1 MSSSHLDLDALA
13 DLLAGEGSEADVA
26 HVGTCSGCAGRLDEL
41 AAADAEVAS
50 ALAALPVPVLP
61 DGLAERLERAL
72 AAEPPLTPSSDLP
85 DWARTGPDGSP
96 DPDADADTDTDAGT
110 ERQAARTV
118 TPFPAARTRRWAP
131 VAAAAALLVAAGTV
145 GGGLLLAG
153 RDDRSTDSLAGGAET
168 AQAPAFGDL
177 PTSSTGRD
185 YAADGSLAAAL
196 PDLLQGD
203 AALDAAAAP
212 LSAGPPSAPRESG
225 AGGDDA
231 EGAGG
236 GSDAGSDAGSAVSDD
251 RAAGT
256 ADPLDRLRDPAE
268 LASCLTALLPPDDPS
283 AEPVALDYAAYAG
296 VPALVVVLPAQ
307 DAPDKVDVF
316 VVGAECRQG
325 DDRTLF
331 FTRLDRP

>member
-26 HVGTCSGCAGRLDEL
+26 HVGACSGCAGRLDEL
-41 AAADAEVAS
+41 ATADAEVAT
-50 ALAALPVPVLP
+50 ALTGLPVPALP

-72 AAEPPLTPSSDLP
+72 AAEPPLTPSAELP
-85 DWARTGPDGSP
+85 DWARTGPVGSP
-96 DPDADADTDTDAGT
+96 DPDADADT

-185 YAADGSLAAAL
+185 YAADGSLATAL
-196 PDLLQGD
+196 PDLLEGD
-203 AALDAAAAP
+203 ASLDAAAAP
-212 LSAGPPSAPRESG
+212 LSAGPTSASRESG
-225 AGGDDA
+225 SGGDDA
-231 EGAGG
+231 EGGAGG
-236 GSDAGSDAGSAVSDD
+236 GSDAGSAVSDD
-251 RAAGT
+251 RAAGE

-268 LASCLTALLPPDDPS
+268 LASCLSALLPPDDPS

-316 VVGAECRQG
+316 VVGAGCRQG
-325 DDRTLF
+325 ADGTLF